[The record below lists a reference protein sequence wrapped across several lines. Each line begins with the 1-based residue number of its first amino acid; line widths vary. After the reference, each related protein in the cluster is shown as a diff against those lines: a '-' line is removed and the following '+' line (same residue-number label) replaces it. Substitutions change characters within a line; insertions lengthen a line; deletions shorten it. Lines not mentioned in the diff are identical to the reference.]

1 MRPPDLT
8 GNGGSTSSAEN
19 AVDGNRKQSNTTGRH
34 IVVFRKGATQEGINL
49 LRSEGFKVFVSNS
62 SDPNVVREDEVGDA
76 NAIVHPTLGVATVD
90 GEPEQISRLTNA
102 ASDSENPILAIKPE
116 KVRHMIL
123 HTNAMQTRPPVSSLG
138 ETLSL
143 DYLKGSRDTYDNLIA
158 MLLAKL
164 GSDRGSAV
172 AEPEG
177 ETLGSFNE
185 SQLTWGLQ
193 ATNAVNSPFS
203 GRGVKV
209 AVLDTG
215 IDFDVDGNGTVQFH
229 PDFAGRKITTASFV
243 PGLTSAKDDHG
254 HGTHCIGT
262 SCGPRRPAALPGY
275 GVAFDAEIY
284 AAKVLDGEGRGAD
297 EWIMHGIEWAINQG
311 CRVVS
316 MSLGAAKEPGDTFN
330 VAYEEIAQRALEA
343 GMVIIAAAGNDSIR
357 PNLVAPVS
365 GPGDCPSILA
375 VAAVDPDLAIAS
387 FSNGGINT
395 NGGEVNIA
403 GPGVSVL
410 SSFRRPPDHK
420 RLQGTSMA
428 TPHVAGITA
437 LFAEANPSATGTQLR
452 DLVINAAR
460 SLPLGARDV
469 GKGLVQAPPASP
481 IEATGARGKGR
492 GLVSIEQSS
501 PITVGG
507 GGSVGLDF
515 DNGHYTRIGPGAFR
529 SLQDCLAGCEVVHQN
544 GKQLR
549 NFFPEIDGNQ
559 VQITISCKNVKTNTP
574 TDITVIGGPSGVLGI
589 SFTEP
594 ELPAGTAAQPRHYGA
609 DLKVL
614 KVTVK
619 NLLLP
624 NTEFPFVVPDDWA
637 GVIKIDN

>member
-1 MRPPDLT
+1 VET
-8 GNGGSTSSAEN
+8 ATN
-19 AVDGNRKQSNTTGRH
+19 GNRKQSNTTGRYT
-34 IVVFRKGATQEGINL
+34 VVFRKGATQEGINL

-76 NAIVHPTLGVATVD
+76 NVIVHPILGTATVD
-90 GEPEQISRLTNA
+90 GKPEQISRLTNA
-102 ASDSENPILAIKPE
+102 ASDTGNPILTIAPE
-116 KVRHMIL
+116 KVRRMIL
-123 HTNAMQTRPPVSSLG
+123 QTDPMQTRPPASSAI

-143 DYLKGSRDTYDNLIA
+143 DYLQGSRDTYDSLIA
-158 MLLAKL
+158 KLLAKL
-164 GSDRGSAV
+164 GSNRGSAI
-172 AEPEG
+172 AEPVDEILSG
-177 ETLGSFNE
+177 FNE

-193 ATNAVNSPFS
+193 ATNVVNSPFS

-215 IDFDVDGNGTVQFH
+215 IDFDVDANGTVQFH

-243 PGLTSAKDDHG
+243 RGVTSGKDDHG

-262 SCGPRRPAALPGY
+262 SCGPRRPATLPGY
-275 GVAFDAEIY
+275 GIAFDAEIY
-284 AAKVLDGEGRGAD
+284 AGKVLDSEGRGAD
-297 EWIMHGIEWAINQG
+297 EWIIHGIEWAINQG
-311 CRVVS
+311 CRIVS
-316 MSLGAAKEPGDTFN
+316 MSLGATKEPGDIFN
-330 VAYEEIAQRALEA
+330 TAYEEIAQRALDA
-343 GMVIIAAAGNDSIR
+343 GTMIVAAAGNDSVR
-357 PNLVAPVS
+357 PNFVAPVS
-365 GPGDCPSILA
+365 GPADCPSIVA
-375 VAAVDPDLAIAS
+375 VAAVDSDMAIAR

-403 GPGVSVL
+403 GPGVNIL

-420 RLQGTSMA
+420 RLEGTSMA
-428 TPHVAGITA
+428 TPHVAGIAA
-437 LFAEANPSATGTQLR
+437 LFAEANPLATGAELR

-460 SLPLGARDV
+460 SLKLGARDV
-469 GKGLVQAPPASP
+469 GKGLAQAPPATP
-481 IEATGARGKGR
+481 IESIPETGQNRGIVG
-492 GLVSIEQSS
+492 IEQSS

-515 DNGHYTRIGPGAFR
+515 DNGHYTRIGSGTFR
-529 SLQDCLAGCEVVHQN
+529 SPADRLAGCEVVHQN

-559 VQITISCKNVKTNTP
+559 VQITISCKNVKTGNA
-574 TDITVIGGPSGVLGI
+574 TDIRVVGGPSGALGL
-589 SFTEP
+589 SFVEAD
-594 ELPAGTAAQPRHYGA
+594 LPLGTTAQPRHYGA

-619 NLLLP
+619 DLLFPNL
-624 NTEFPFVVPDDWA
+624 EFPFVVPDDWA